1 MKVVGKRV
9 KRIDAVSKVTGE
21 AKYVDDMKF
30 EGMLYAKI
38 KRSPYPHAKIL
49 NIDTSKAEALPGVEA
64 VITGKD
70 FPNTTG
76 LYMADRTVFA
86 IDKVRYIGDAVAA
99 VAAES
104 EEIAEKALELIEV
117 EYEELPALFD
127 PIEAMKEDAPL
138 IHENLHEY
146 DHAVFIHP
154 VPHTN
159 ISEHFKLR
167 KGDVEKGFKEA
178 DYIIEDEF
186 SVPMVHHVPLETHTA
201 IAKMSLDGQ
210 LEVISS
216 CQSPF
221 AVRQLLGHVFDI
233 PLNKI
238 TVKAEYIGGGFG
250 GKAGLQ
256 IEPMVVALAMTVPG
270 RYIRLTYTREEEFQA
285 AVNRQGLRA
294 KYKSGVRK
302 DGKIVA
308 QEITYIW
315 DAGAYNDYGVNIV
328 KTAGYSCS
336 GPYEIENVKADS
348 YCVYTNHPVGCAYR
362 GFGMCEIHWGIEQH
376 MDNIAEKL
384 GLSPVEIR
392 KINGLKDGSLTV
404 TNERL
409 QDVGY
414 IKCVERVAELLELDK
429 KDAPSKPYKVRG
441 KGIAGAYKGP
451 STPPAAAS
459 SAIIYLLE
467 DGTVNLQVSA
477 TDIGQGS
484 HTALAQIAAEEL
496 GIDVDKIHVSVPNT
510 DYTPYEWQTVGS
522 RTTYSTG
529 NAVIR
534 AARDLKRQL
543 LEYAAE
549 DFNVNIEDLYIEDGF
564 IYSKKDKNL
573 KKDIKDYALG
583 LVYSDGSGRGGPVIG
598 KGIFIPEGVTNLDPE
613 TGQGRPVNHW
623 TFGVHGAE
631 VEVDLETGEVDV
643 IKMVSVFD
651 VGRVINPDTCEGQLE
666 GGLIQGMGTA
676 LMEEMILKDG
686 KLLNPSFVDYKIP
699 TAMDC
704 PEIITEFVET
714 PLKDGPY
721 GARGI
726 GEPAMIP
733 AAPAIANAVYD
744 AIGVRITSLPIT
756 AEKVLKAIKEK
767 RANEEKEKNNK

>member
-1 MKVVGKRV
+1 MKVVGKSV
-9 KRIDAVSKVTGE
+9 KRIDGISKVTGE
-21 AKYVDDMKF
+21 AKYVGDMKF
-30 EGMLYAKI
+30 EGMLYVKI
-38 KRSPYPHAKIL
+38 KRSPFPHAKIL
-49 NIDTSKAEALPGVEA
+49 KLDTSKAESLSGVEA
-64 VITGKD
+64 VITGRD

-104 EEIAEKALELIEV
+104 EAIAEKALELIEV
-117 EYEELPALFD
+117 EYNELPALFD
-127 PIEAMKEDAPL
+127 PMESMKKDAPL
-138 IHENLHEY
+138 IHDKLHEY

-167 KGDVEKGFKEA
+167 KGNVDEGFEKTDF
-178 DYIIEDEF
+178 IFVDEF
-186 SVPMVHHVPLETHTA
+186 SVPMVHHVPLETHVC
-201 IAKMSLDGQ
+201 IAKMNLDGQ
-210 LEVISS
+210 LEVLSS

-221 AVRQLLGHVFDI
+221 AVRQMLGHIFDI
-233 PLNKI
+233 PLNKV
-238 TVKAEYIGGGFG
+238 TVKVNNIGGGFG
-250 GKAGLQ
+250 AKAGLQ
-256 IEPMVVALAMTVPG
+256 IEPMVVALAKTIPG
-270 RYIRLTYTREEEFQA
+270 RSIRLEYTREEEFQC
-285 AVNRQGLRA
+285 AVNRQGLRSR
-294 KYKSGVRK
+294 YKTGVRK
-302 DGKIVA
+302 DGKIIA

-315 DAGAYNDYGVNIV
+315 DAGAYNDYGVNIS

-336 GPYEIENVKADS
+336 GPYDIENVKADS

-376 MDNIAEKL
+376 LDIIAEKI
-384 GLSPVEIR
+384 GISPAEIR
-392 KINGLKDGSLTV
+392 TINGLKDGSLTV
-404 TNERL
+404 TSEKVEN
-409 QDVGY
+409 VGY
-414 IKCVERVAELLELDK
+414 VDCVKRVKELLEMDK
-429 KDAPSKPYKVRG
+429 KEIPTKPYKLRG
-441 KGIAGAYKGP
+441 KGMAGGYKGP

-459 SAIIYLLE
+459 TAIIYLLE
-467 DGTVNLQVSA
+467 DGTFNLQISC

-496 GIDVDKIHVSVPNT
+496 SVDFEKIHVNVPNT

-534 AARDLKRQL
+534 AARDVKKQL
-543 LEYAAE
+543 LNYAAQ
-549 DFNVNIEDLYIEDGF
+549 DLQIAIEELFIEDGI
-564 IYSKKDKNL
+564 IYSKKDPNI
-573 KKDIKDYALG
+573 KKSITEYALG
-583 LVYSDGSGRGGPVIG
+583 LIYSDGSGVGGPIIG
-598 KGIFIPEGVTNLDPE
+598 RGIFIPKGITNLDLE

-623 TFGVHGAE
+623 TFGAHGAE

-643 IKMVSVFD
+643 IKMIAVFD
-651 VGRVINPDTCEGQLE
+651 VGRVINPATCEGQVV
-666 GGLIQGMGTA
+666 GAVIQGVGTA

-699 TAMDC
+699 TAKDC
-704 PEIITEFVET
+704 PKIITEFVET

-721 GARGI
+721 GARGV

-744 AIGVRITSLPIT
+744 ATGVRITSMPIT
-756 AEKVLKAIKEK
+756 AEKVLKALKEK
-767 RANEEKEKNNK
+767 KGSE